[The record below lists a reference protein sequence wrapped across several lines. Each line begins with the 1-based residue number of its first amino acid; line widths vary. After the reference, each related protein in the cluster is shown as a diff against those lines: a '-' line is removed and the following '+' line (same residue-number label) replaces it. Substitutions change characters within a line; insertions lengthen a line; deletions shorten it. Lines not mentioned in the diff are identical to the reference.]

1 MTGLRLILVRH
12 GQTDSNVRMVLDSV
26 PPGPPLNE
34 QGRRQAEE
42 LADALVGEQVV
53 GVYASTALRARQTA
67 APVADRHGLGVRV
80 VEGLHE
86 VFVGDLEG
94 STDADS
100 RRLFAEVFAAWDRQD
115 DLDRSMP
122 GGETGRQALDRCTGA
137 LADVVAQHEHG
148 TIVVVSHG
156 GLLRLVGPVL
166 APNLRTG
173 VAGLSLLANTA
184 RIVLEPDPGSQG
196 DWQDRERAEW
206 PVGWPAGWPPEWT
219 CVEWAGVRLR
229 PAT

>member
-12 GQTDSNVRMVLDSV
+12 GQTDSNVRLAIDSV

-34 QGRRQAEE
+34 QGRRQADE
-42 LADALVGEQVV
+42 LADALAGEQVV

-67 APVADRHGLGVRV
+67 LPVADRHGLGVRV

-100 RRLFAEVFAAWDRQD
+100 RRLFADVFGAWDREG

-122 GGETGRQALDRCTGA
+122 GGETGRQAVDRCTAA

-148 TIVVVSHG
+148 CVVVVSHG
-156 GLLRLVGPVL
+156 GLLRLVGPIL
-166 APNLRTG
+166 APNLRTSG
-173 VAGLSLLANTA
+173 TGLSLLANTA
-184 RIVLEPDPGSQG
+184 RIVLEPDPASPGG
-196 DWQDRERAEW
+196 WQDRW
-206 PVGWPAGWPPEWT
+206 H
-219 CVEWAGVRLR
+219 CVEWAGVRLG